1 MYTAVYRNC
10 LARNEISELTIEDP
24 AEVFEDLRDKT
35 DLRMLFSHKE
45 FMDKAYGDPTSGKPG
60 KLGPPSD
67 KEWIESWRKRLKMA
81 NVCTLRSVYV
91 VHPADFWCYKRQF
104 ERLMEMLILRRL
116 DPSDAA
122 ALKAYRL
129 QVKERLYRFNFVSNT
144 SHFSHSFT
152 MVTCVRPNSQEI
164 LVTIEKEER
173 LEKLEETFQ
182 SVVEGYQSILGLLE
196 G

>member
-1 MYTAVYRNC
+1 
-10 LARNEISELTIEDP
+10 
-24 AEVFEDLRDKT
+24 
-35 DLRMLFSHKE
+35 
-45 FMDKAYGDPTSGKPG
+45 
-60 KLGPPSD
+60 
-67 KEWIESWRKRLKMA
+67 MA
-81 NVCTLRSVYV
+81 NVCTLRPVYAA
-91 VHPADFWCYKRQF
+91 HPADFWCYKRQF

-122 ALKAYRL
+122 ALKVYRL